1 MEENKS
7 LRGLNSFGVDVSAR
21 RFAEF
26 SDRAELTA
34 LLDSLPP
41 GEKWMILGGGNNVLF
56 TGDYDGHRAAS
67 RVPRHRAD
75 FGRRQDGA
83 RPSRSPGV
91 EWDDL
96 VAWAVRNGLGGI
108 ENLSLIPGYVGAARY
123 RTSERTGPKRKIRS
137 KASSA
142 C

>member
-1 MEENKS
+1 MMEENKS

-56 TGDYDGHRAAS
+56 TGDYDGTVLHPACRDIAQVSDDGRTVRVRAGAGVE
-67 RVPRHRAD
+67 RQYLL
-75 FGRRQDGA
+75 FGRRA
-83 RPSRSPGV
+83 
-91 EWDDL
+91 
-96 VAWAVRNGLGGI
+96 
-108 ENLSLIPGYVGAARY
+108 GAAPGAGRNF
-123 RTSERTGPKRKIRS
+123 PV
-137 KASSA
+137 
-142 C
+142 

>member
-1 MEENKS
+1 MMEENKS

-56 TGDYDGHRAAS
+56 TGDYDGTVLH
-67 RVPRHRAD
+67 P
-75 FGRRQDGA
+75 
-83 RPSRSPGV
+83 
-91 EWDDL
+91 
-96 VAWAVRNGLGGI
+96 
-108 ENLSLIPGYVGAARY
+108 
-123 RTSERTGPKRKIRS
+123 
-137 KASSA
+137 A